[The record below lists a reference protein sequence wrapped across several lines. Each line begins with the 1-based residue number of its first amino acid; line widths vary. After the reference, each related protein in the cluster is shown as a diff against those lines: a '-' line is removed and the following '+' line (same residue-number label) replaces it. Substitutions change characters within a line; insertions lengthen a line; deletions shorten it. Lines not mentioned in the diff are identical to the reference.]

1 MSKLVICS
9 SASSGAKEPPKQ
21 GLGKPEQDIKRRKVN
36 NPPGNIVE
44 LDAVSSDDDDI
55 NIVLQRWLYCIRI
68 VNVLQMDKQEYFR
81 NISHCFYESCG
92 QICHKLYL

>member
-1 MSKLVICS
+1 MICS

-44 LDAVSSDDDDI
+44 LDAVSSDDDEI
-55 NIVLQRWLYCIRI
+55 NIVLQR
-68 VNVLQMDKQEYFR
+68 
-81 NISHCFYESCG
+81 
-92 QICHKLYL
+92 